1 MSLNFRKA
9 RLGITLAATVTAVVA
24 LSPLPAQAAI
34 FEKICPGG
42 TIVTGSLA
50 CQVNYSGFP
59 GGTISFDVEQTG
71 SDTATQ
77 DIILA
82 SGGRIICR
90 TTYKA
95 VDPPRSWI
103 CNNVP
108 RGSGTLTAAKRPYNV
123 GRVAVRW

>member
-1 MSLNFRKA
+1 MNVIQKIRTF
-9 RLGITLAATVTAVVA
+9 AALMIPIIAVIA
-24 LSPLPAQAAI
+24 LSAQPAHAAM
-34 FEKICPGG
+34 FEKLCPGASP
-42 TIVTGSLA
+42 VTGPGL

-59 GGTISFDVEQTG
+59 GGTISFDVEQLG
-71 SDTATQ
+71 SSSKAQ

-82 SGGRIICR
+82 VGGRIICR

-108 RGSGTLTAAKRPYNV
+108 RGSGSLSAVKWPYNA